1 MSDETPIDRA
11 VIAIIERIAIA
22 VEWTTRN
29 TAKLNK
35 QIKTTFRRLR
45 QRLINLGRSRP

>member
-1 MSDETPIDRA
+1 MSDNTPTDRA

-29 TAKLNK
+29 TAEK
-35 QIKTTFRRLR
+35 
-45 QRLINLGRSRP
+45 